1 MKKIEIT
8 LQTEKE
14 KFIIENI
21 EPISPR
27 NMLLKNL
34 KNTVKSEKK

>member
-14 KFIIENI
+14 KFIIEKV
-21 EPISPR
+21 ESLSPR
-27 NMLLKNL
+27 NMLLMNL
-34 KNTVKSEKK
+34 KNMKKKNE